1 MNTGKAPDIV
11 VREAGPDD
19 ADTLAALLAEMD
31 DEPERRMDAEQM
43 RKVMADMAAYP
54 DFRAYLALS
63 DTGSPVGT
71 FTVMV
76 FSSPSHHGTRQA
88 ILDAVVVTRSC
99 RGQGVGGAMLRHALN
114 IAAASG
120 CYKMTLSSNLKR
132 VDAHRFYDDLGFHQH
147 GISFSIPL

>member
-1 MNTGKAPDIV
+1 MSTLKTPGIV

-19 ADTLAALLAEMD
+19 ADTLAALMAEMD
-31 DEPERRMDAEQM
+31 DEADARVDAGHM
-43 RKVMADMAAYP
+43 RKIMANMAAYP

-63 DTGSPVGT
+63 DTGTPVGT
-71 FTVMV
+71 FTLMV
-76 FSSPSHHGTRQA
+76 FSSPSHGGARQA
-88 ILDAVVVTRSC
+88 MLDAVVVTRSR
-99 RGQGVGGAMLRHALN
+99 RGQGVGGAMLQHALN

-132 VDAHRFYDDLGFHQH
+132 VDAHRFYEDLGFRQH

>member
-1 MNTGKAPDIV
+1 MNTGKAPDIL

-54 DFRAYLALS
+54 DFRAYLAL
-63 DTGSPVGT
+63 DQAGAPVGT
-71 FTVMV
+71 FNLMI
-76 FSSPSHHGTRQA
+76 FCSLSHGGARQA
-88 ILDAVVVTRSC
+88 MLDAVVVTGTK

-132 VDAHRFYDDLGFHQH
+132 VDAHRFYEDLGFHQH